1 MSQTLQEIVEVII
14 DKDQWTGGPVDDAD
28 GLDVAV
34 FRPTEPVAGL
44 TLARITVGLD
54 LDEGE
59 ALVVYTIHD
68 DTTICAAPLKSAAA
82 MRWLAGRV
90 AALRAHGAAAVETP
104 GDPHVRAYGSTL
116 RWDEDVLAWIDRSPA
131 G

>member
-1 MSQTLQEIVEVII
+1 MSQTLQEIVEAVI
-14 DKDQWTGGPVDDAD
+14 DKGQWTGGPVDDAD

-44 TLARITVGLD
+44 ARITVCLD

-59 ALVVYTIHD
+59 ALVAYTVHD
-68 DTTICAAPLKSAAA
+68 ETTICAAPLKSAAA

-90 AALRAHGAAAVETP
+90 AALRAHGAAAVEAP
-104 GDPHVRAYGSTL
+104 DDPRVRAYGSTL
-116 RWDEDVLAWIDRSPA
+116 RWDENVLAWIDRSPA

>member
-1 MSQTLQEIVEVII
+1 MSQTLQEIVEAVI

-44 TLARITVGLD
+44 ARITVCLD

-59 ALVVYTIHD
+59 ALVAYTVHD
-68 DTTICAAPLKSAAA
+68 ETTICAAPLKSAAA

-90 AALRAHGAAAVETP
+90 AALRAHGAAAVEAP
-104 GDPHVRAYGSTL
+104 DDPRVRTYGTTL

>member
-14 DKDQWTGGPVDDAD
+14 DKDQWVGGPVDDAD

-90 AALRAHGAAAVETP
+90 AALRAHGALGIGVESRLNRHDRQNQSGVHFELAAHLK
-104 GDPHVRAYGSTL
+104 GL
-116 RWDEDVLAWIDRSPA
+116 
-131 G
+131 

>member
-1 MSQTLQEIVEVII
+1 VSQTLQEIVEVII
-14 DKDQWTGGPVDDAD
+14 DKGQWVGGPVDDAD

-44 TLARITVGLD
+44 ARIMVCLD
-54 LDEGE
+54 LDDGE
-59 ALVVYTIHD
+59 ALVAYTVHD
-68 DTTICAAPLKSAAA
+68 ETTICAAPLKSAAA

-90 AALRAHGAAAVETP
+90 AALRTHGAAAVEAP
-104 GDPHVRAYGSTL
+104 GDPRVRAYGSTL
-116 RWDEDVLAWIDRSPA
+116 RWDEGVLAWIDRSPA

>member
-1 MSQTLQEIVEVII
+1 MSQTLQEIVEAVI

-44 TLARITVGLD
+44 ARITVCLD

-59 ALVVYTIHD
+59 ALVAYTVHD
-68 DTTICAAPLKSAAA
+68 ETTICAAPLKSAAA

-90 AALRAHGAAAVETP
+90 AALRAHGAAAVKAP
-104 GDPHVRAYGSTL
+104 DDPRVRAYGSTL
-116 RWDEDVLAWIDRSPA
+116 RWDEGVLAWIDRSPA